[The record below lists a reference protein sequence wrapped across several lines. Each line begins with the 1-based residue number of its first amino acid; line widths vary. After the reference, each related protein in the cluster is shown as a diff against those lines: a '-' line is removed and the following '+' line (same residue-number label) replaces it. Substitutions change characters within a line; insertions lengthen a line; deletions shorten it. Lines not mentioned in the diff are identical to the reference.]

1 MGYGSRAMEL
11 LQKYYEGKI
20 QSLSEGEDTEIS
32 NVEDGVGTCL
42 SHLLNH
48 YMSLNVRKPV
58 FSVYDHVRHKPG
70 CTVTEDG

>member
-42 SHLLNH
+42 SQLLNH
-48 YMSLNVRKPV
+48 YMSLVVRKLV
-58 FSVYDHVRHKPG
+58 FGVYNHVRHKPG
-70 CTVTEDG
+70 CAITEEG